1 MSVRSDRCRD
11 RGLFLRVAALL
22 ALAVIAA
29 RTPPAAARVP
39 AAPGPAAAR
48 ASAAPGVAAPGAA
61 VATISLADYRARLL
75 EVQADLGRGDWGAAR
90 ARARELEGRHIA
102 FGGDELVP
110 DLSVLGP
117 LAAAR
122 DRAAAVKVALPLAQL
137 IRALPAG
144 APAAAPGGTD
154 TPEATSATAVS
165 PATALTGARAAA
177 AAGGADRALLERLRR
192 SQALAEIPAGGSL
205 PDPGLDSG
213 GLLDALRD
221 FLRPAARAFARL
233 WDGLRDLLERWVRS
247 VLAGGRGRRAP
258 FGLRSVVLL
267 ALFLA
272 VAMAALAFQAA
283 RRRQRGRGSPA
294 AAAPNPAPAR
304 DDDPLSRAAGEWET
318 YARELAAGGHYRE
331 AIRAWYHAV
340 LVTLYKSGILQFR
353 KGRTNWEYIS
363 KVPPSTLWRPALVE
377 MTRHFEREWYGRD
390 RSSPEALAAS
400 QDLARRLL
408 DAVRSS
414 PP

>member
-1 MSVRSDRCRD
+1 MSVQSDRSRD

-61 VATISLADYRARLL
+61 AAAISLADYRARLL

-90 ARARELEGRHIA
+90 AQARELEGRRIA

-122 DRAAAVKVALPLAQL
+122 GRAAAVKVALPLAQL
-137 IRALPAG
+137 IRALPTG

-154 TPEATSATAVS
+154 APKATATTA
-165 PATALTGARAAA
+165 ATALTGARAA

-283 RRRQRGRGSPA
+283 RRRQRGGGSPA

-414 PP
+414 PL